1 MLFRVL
7 FAFLLGGSM
16 FAYRLGKEPGLL
28 PLAVQIIY
36 GLAVLIL
43 ILSTFYFILFRFFRT
58 SAHFAYF
65 QLGMDAILTTFIIM
79 VTGSFASVFSFMYL
93 LIVIYSSILIF
104 RKGSLILASFC
115 SMQYSLLIGLEYHGH
130 LSMFG
135 MEEGLPRIGW
145 LFVSFKVIAV
155 VSACYAIAF
164 LSSLLAEREKRAR
177 DQLKAME
184 AHVKRVEK
192 TAAMGEMAAGLA
204 HEIKNPLA
212 SMSGAIQLLKE
223 DMRLEPDKVK
233 LMQIVLREA
242 DRLSTLVSDFLQ
254 FARPSAGKPEIIQ
267 LDKTLGEILALFQ
280 KDAKSQDRI
289 TFTVDLAPNIWIKID
304 HGHLRQVMWNLLLNA
319 VEAIP
324 DRGSVTIN
332 TIPIK
337 NEHIWIEVID
347 NGQGMSQATLA
358 SIFDPFFTT
367 RADGTGLGLSIVQ
380 RILAEYDSQL
390 DVESEA
396 GHGTKFTLK
405 LKQVASPVG
414 KSTHA

>member
-1 MLFRVL
+1 
-7 FAFLLGGSM
+7 M